1 MNHDLLETFFER
13 NAVKNKLSFSDFIN
27 WENVQEEIWY
37 NEKGIDVKGVADIW
51 EKLAG
56 CTSKEVSKEI
66 FVKIYSAV
74 CDVSYTL

>member
-1 MNHDLLETFFER
+1 M
-13 NAVKNKLSFSDFIN
+13 SFSDFIN

-37 NEKGIDVKGVADIW
+37 NEKGLNVKGVADIW
-51 EKLAG
+51 EKLTG
-56 CTSKEVSKEI
+56 CTSKDATKEI